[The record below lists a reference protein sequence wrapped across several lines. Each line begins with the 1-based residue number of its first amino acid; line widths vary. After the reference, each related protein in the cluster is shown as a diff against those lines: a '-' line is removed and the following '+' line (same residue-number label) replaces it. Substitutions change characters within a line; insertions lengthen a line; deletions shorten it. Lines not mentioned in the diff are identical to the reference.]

1 MASQD
6 PLQNPPPP
14 PARRALRRKTLGQMA
29 LAGLGTLF
37 VMGIVVYIIRLA
49 LRL

>member
-1 MASQD
+1 MDSQD
-6 PLQNPPPP
+6 PLRNPPPP
-14 PARRALRRKTLGQMA
+14 PPGRAPRRKKLGEMA